1 MDVEKQVR
9 GFIEHYFVA
18 RKAKTD
24 ITDDESLLDSGLVD
38 SAGIFELVGFL
49 EKEFG
54 IEIDDTEIVPENFD
68 SISTLAA
75 YVRSKQKK

>member
-1 MDVEKQVR
+1 MDVEKQIR
-9 GFIEHYFVA
+9 GFVEQYFTA
-18 RKAKTD
+18 RKGKTD
-24 ITDDESLLDSGLVD
+24 ITDDESLLDSGLID

-68 SISTLAA
+68 SISTLAG
-75 YVRSKQKK
+75 YVRSKQKT